1 MKSFSCSQLRMLLF
15 VFNQV
20 PCQDPPSWNTKCLRS
35 LVDCVNFRFSR
46 WTQAAAAVAIIFTFR
61 VGGRLAPV
69 GAVCIVYFCL
79 HFYARPFSSFL
90 WLRKSHGH
98 VPDQLLLLITSNGWE
113 SLFED
118 LSMHFL
124 EKRICQKRLCIK
136 MMIKILDRKPFQPTL
151 QNLVIEIGEECGS
164 IFFLSW
170 WIASPLTFVLC
181 GIPSVR
187 HFGFGPIFKCLFRND
202 GFGL

>member
-98 VPDQLLLLITSNGWE
+98 VPDQLLFLYLLRNGSLISRITACF
-113 SLFED
+113 SLRIG
-118 LSMHFL
+118 MT
-124 EKRICQKRLCIK
+124 EKGVVSKWKQ
-136 MMIKILDRKPFQPTL
+136 ILDWEPFQPTL

>member
-1 MKSFSCSQLRMLLF
+1 MLLF

-90 WLRKSHGH
+90 WLRKSHGL
-98 VPDQLLLLITSNGWE
+98 VPNQLLFLYLQRNGSLISRITACF
-113 SLFED
+113 SLRIG
-118 LSMHFL
+118 MT
-124 EKRICQKRLCIK
+124 EKGVVSKWKQ
-136 MMIKILDRKPFQPTL
+136 ILDWEPFQPTL

-202 GFGL
+202 GFRL